1 MLDELLQRDGV
12 DVTTAL
18 FSESQARVIV
28 SVPRED
34 DVRFTLMCEAR
45 KLPILRIGVTDG
57 DALEVQGQF
66 TVPVAELQQ
75 LRAATLPS
83 RFGDRVTE

>member
-1 MLDELLQRDGV
+1 
-12 DVTTAL
+12 
-18 FSESQARVIV
+18 
-28 SVPRED
+28 
-34 DVRFTLMCEAR
+34 MCEAR